1 MDLDHVCHLHAQWF
15 SNLRIRRWSRDYV
28 EYRLTSH
35 FFGFNQEIF
44 VKGAPIDNDSYWYEF
59 NGSIAQIRVDGS
71 IKGTDG
77 DLTLTEVI
85 TYKFN
90 PIFAPIFWLFK
101 PFFKMQKEDI
111 LNEDTKLLERMHE
124 LELKG
129 FQRAEDKRPRVVVFG
144 GSGFFGKLI
153 VEDLLENTDAQIIV
167 ASRTARK
174 VDFGKPES
182 IHVFETDINDAEWVK
197 ATIRGADVVI
207 CATGPFQ
214 GQPLTLLKCCIE
226 QKVHYIDVAEDRDYV
241 LRCHQLADEIKDAGI
256 MAFIGCSVIPGMSAL
271 LAKYSQDEFGA
282 ISEVRTC
289 ITPGTRN
296 PRGVSSFICL
306 LNTVGEKFQVDEKTH
321 PRTVEGW
328 TEREKVVFPPP
339 IGERHVYSIIDV
351 ADYYIQPL
359 QFGTEKTS
367 FKIGAELDFL
377 NRCLSLFRLAKKTF
391 GWKSL
396 SWFVPFARPLIL
408 LSSMFG
414 TTRGGFIVDVKSREG
429 KQVKWCVYREE
440 RGEIIPA
447 FLPAVATQMILSGEL
462 KATGVVPLD
471 SWLTYDRFR
480 EELALRHTSLVSRQG
495 SCANWG
501 T

>member
-15 SNLRIRRWSRDYV
+15 SNLRIRRWSQQYV

-44 VKGAPIDNDSYWYEF
+44 VKGAPIDDSTYWYEF
-59 NGSIAQIRVDGS
+59 NGSLAKIRVDGS
-71 IKGTDG
+71 IEGTDG

-85 TYKFN
+85 SYKFH
-90 PIFAPIFWLFK
+90 PIFAPIFWLLK
-101 PFFKMQKEDI
+101 PFFKVQKEDI
-111 LNEDTKLLERMHE
+111 LNADTKLLERMYE
-124 LELKG
+124 LEQKG
-129 FQRAEDKRPRVVVFG
+129 FQRAEDNRPRVVVFG

-153 VEDLLENTDAQIIV
+153 VEDLLKNTDAQIVV
-167 ASRTARK
+167 ASRTAKK
-174 VDFGKPES
+174 VDFAEPER
-182 IHVFETDINDAEWVK
+182 IHVFETDINDPESVK
-197 ATIRGADVVI
+197 ATIRGASVVI

-214 GQPLTLLKCCIE
+214 GQSLTLLKCCIE

-241 LRCHQLADEIKDAGI
+241 MRCHQLAQEIEQAGMI
-256 MAFIGCSVIPGMSAL
+256 VLIGCSVIPGMSAL
-271 LAKYSQDEFGA
+271 LTGYSQKELGS

-306 LNTVGEKFQVDEKTH
+306 LNTVGEKFQVNDKTH

-328 TEREKVVFPPP
+328 TEREKVVFPRP

-351 ADYYIQPL
+351 ADYYLQPL

-377 NRCLSLFRLAKKTF
+377 NRCLSFFRLAKNTF

-396 SWFVPFARPLIL
+396 NWFVPIARPLIL
-408 LSSMFG
+408 LSSMLG
-414 TTRGGFIVDVKSREG
+414 STRGGFIVDVKSRDG
-429 KQVKWCVYREE
+429 KQVQWCVYKEE

-447 FLPAVATQMILSGEL
+447 FLPAVATQLILSGDLTE
-462 KATGVVPLD
+462 AGVVPLD
-471 SWLTYDRFR
+471 AWLPYDRFAQ
-480 EELALRHTSLVSRQG
+480 ELAGRSINLVRRHEAASAWL
-495 SCANWG
+495 
-501 T
+501 